1 MPPPVSGKATP
12 YLTNVDQGVVDKN
25 NKHYFG
31 PTGKG
36 AYNLDTAYGLK
47 SRPNEAE
54 RLAAENMKELY
65 RNLDAAHASGVRS
78 RRSFGN
84 G

>member
-1 MPPPVSGKATP
+1 MPQPVSLKATR
-12 YLTNVDQGVVDKN
+12 YRTNVDQGVVDKN

-54 RLAAENMKELY
+54 RLAAENMKEFY
-65 RNLDAAHASGVRS
+65 RNLDAAHASDAKS
-78 RRSFGN
+78 RKTS
-84 G
+84 